1 MSRTIVVCGYGPG
14 ISHATAERFGA
25 EGFAVALVGRT
36 AARLADGVKRLEAR
50 GVRAAAFAHDLGEP
64 NHAGALASQIR
75 EQLGAISVIH
85 WNAYSH
91 AAGDLSTAAVAELR
105 GGLDL
110 AVSGLVALYQ
120 AALADLE
127 SQPDAAILITCGG
140 LALDNPQVDA
150 MAVKWSAM
158 GLAIAKA
165 AQHKLA
171 AVLHHHLQPRG
182 IFVGEVVV
190 NALVKGTA
198 FDAGNATLE
207 PAAVAAAFWDLYRAR
222 TAATRMI
229 S

>member
-1 MSRTIVVCGYGPG
+1 MSKTIVICGYGPG
-14 ISHATAERFGA
+14 ISHAMAERFGA
-25 EGFAVALVGRT
+25 EDFAVALVGRT
-36 AARLADGVKRLEAR
+36 GARLADGVKRLEAR
-50 GVRAAAFAHDLGEP
+50 GVRAAAVVHDVGEP
-64 NHAGALASQIR
+64 GNAAALVSQVR
-75 EQLGAISVIH
+75 ERLGPISVIH

-91 AAGDLSTAAVAELR
+91 AAGDLSTAPVAELR

-110 AVSGLVALYQ
+110 AVGGLVALYQ
-120 AALADLE
+120 AARTDLE

-140 LALDNPQVDA
+140 LAVNDPQVDA

-198 FDAGNATLE
+198 FDSGHATLE
-207 PAAVAAAFWDLYRAR
+207 PSAVAAAFWDLYRAR
-222 TAATRMI
+222 TTATRMI
-229 S
+229 P

>member
-1 MSRTIVVCGYGPG
+1 MSKTIVVCGYGPG

-36 AARLADGVKRLEAR
+36 AARLADGVKRLAAR
-50 GVRAAAFAHDLGEP
+50 GIRAAAFAHDLGEP
-64 NHAGALASQIR
+64 SHAAALASQIR

-120 AALADLE
+120 AARADLE
-127 SQPDAAILITCGG
+127 SQPEAAILITCGG
-140 LALDNPQVDA
+140 LAINDPKVDA

-190 NALVKGTA
+190 TALVKGTA
-198 FDAGNATLE
+198 FDSGNATLE

-222 TAATRMI
+222 TPATRMI
-229 S
+229 P

>member
-1 MSRTIVVCGYGPG
+1 MGVVHVRMVIRLVLHGPDVGGIVLEGVNVDHP
-14 ISHATAERFGA
+14 AEDAGLERASGSFA
-25 EGFAVALVGRT
+25 GFLG
-36 AARLADGVKRLEAR
+36 GN
-50 GVRAAAFAHDLGEP
+50 RAG
-64 NHAGALASQIR
+64 QT
-75 EQLGAISVIH
+75 
-85 WNAYSH
+85 
-91 AAGDLSTAAVAELR
+91 DLSTTAVAELR

-120 AALADLE
+120 AARADLE
-127 SQPDAAILITCGG
+127 SQPEAAILITCGG
-140 LALDNPQVDA
+140 LAINDPKVDA

-190 NALVKGTA
+190 TALVKGTA
-198 FDAGNATLE
+198 FDSGNATLE

-222 TAATRMI
+222 TPATRMI
-229 S
+229 P